1 VLSLPARS
9 TDRRLVTSPYVTLS
23 TRIAYENPWTRLRE
37 DRIRRPDGS
46 DGIYGVVERSDFVV
60 VVPIQDGRV
69 TLVEQYRYPVQARMW
84 EFPMGMWENTPGT
97 DPAVLTAA
105 ELREETGLTAAR
117 MIHAGQIFQGPGY
130 CNQRGH
136 IFLATGLIRGETQR
150 EVTEQDM
157 IARDFSLAE
166 LEAMIRDGVLL
177 DGMSI
182 AAFGLLRLKGLI

>member
-1 VLSLPARS
+1 MPVVLSLPVRS

-84 EFPMGMWENTPGT
+84 EFPMGMWENTPRHRSRG
-97 DPAVLTAA
+97 PG
-105 ELREETGLTAAR
+105 RGGAAR
-117 MIHAGQIFQGPGY
+117 GNRSDRGPHDPCRADLPGS
-130 CNQRGH
+130 R
-136 IFLATGLIRGETQR
+136 
-150 EVTEQDM
+150 
-157 IARDFSLAE
+157 
-166 LEAMIRDGVLL
+166 
-177 DGMSI
+177 
-182 AAFGLLRLKGLI
+182 